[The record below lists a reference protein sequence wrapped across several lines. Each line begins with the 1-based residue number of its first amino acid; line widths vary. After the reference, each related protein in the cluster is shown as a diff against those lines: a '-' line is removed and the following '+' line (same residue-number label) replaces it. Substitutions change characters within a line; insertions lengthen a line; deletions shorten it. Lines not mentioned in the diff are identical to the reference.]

1 MRRHAMQILKAQK
14 DEENRIRDVNQI
26 VQSIYKNAVYTA
38 TTTTSTKYQH
48 PLQSQ
53 QGLINNTNIGDIISC
68 VQALFP
74 DCTVLHKH
82 LKQAQDGKFYDIS
95 ILDPSVFPFL
105 AKHQSQEFIII
116 DWS

>member
-1 MRRHAMQILKAQK
+1 MSRNAMQMLKAQK
-14 DEENRIRDVNQI
+14 EEEIRIRAVNQI
-26 VQSIYKNAVYTA
+26 VQSVYSAAVYTA

-53 QGLINNTNIGDIISC
+53 QGLINIGDIISG

-74 DCTVLHKH
+74 DCTVVHKH